1 MTKSPATSAMAVST
15 YPAWAN
21 TDSPAL
27 AMPPVLVIAP
37 ATVVLLLTVKV
48 RALALDA
55 TKGCCC

>member
-1 MTKSPATSAMAVST
+1 MTEPSNVIVPAPLFCTVPSPVM
-15 YPAWAN
+15 
-21 TDSPAL
+21 
-27 AMPPVLVIAP
+27 AP

>member
-1 MTKSPATSAMAVST
+1 MAVST